1 MAHIKCKT
9 CGAIVSDLS
18 PICPS
23 CGNHPTKPSLSQAG
37 DQDTIIQREERH
49 SVSEDT
55 IIEQPKVERE
65 QPRVTP
71 KQPNSNKKDGGNN
84 KTLIICIIIIACLI
98 CIGIVLGVLIVNKDN
113 KANRDLSQS
122 KPTPSQTVTPPKTD
136 ETPEVPEPVVTEFDY
151 DVWTDMNYRYNYKSI
166 TALGYN
172 RYKFRTTNL
181 DYTPID
187 RMPHKFHVSDTG
199 YVTPDV
205 LRVRNVAYASE
216 DKKSILAGIC
226 YGAEVRIKE
235 LYPNNWARIE
245 YINGKYEG
253 VLRGDLYVCMDFLL
267 PKDKFKILDRHII
280 ANEDDLKRFEF
291 SKWSIA
297 AADAITLAGATPYG
311 IKIDVEIDYVKR
323 FEGTKNSVV
332 AFRLSRKDSNV
343 RLLAII
349 EFFEDNNNYRILAII
364 PGMSVDDINYYRDGD
379 YLIRYTDK

>member
-37 DQDTIIQREERH
+37 NQDPIIQREERH

-84 KTLIICIIIIACLI
+84 KTLIICIIIACLI

-113 KANRDLSQS
+113 K
-122 KPTPSQTVTPPKTD
+122 P
-136 ETPEVPEPVVTEFDY
+136 TPEVPKPVVTEFDY
-151 DVWTDMNYRYNYKSI
+151 DVWTDMNYRYNYNSI

-187 RMPHKFHVSDTG
+187 RMPHKFNVSDAA

-216 DKKSILAGIC
+216 DNKSILAGIC

-297 AADAITLAGATPYG
+297 ATDAITLAGATPYG

-332 AFRLSRKDSNV
+332 AFRLSRNDSNV

-364 PGMSVDDINYYRDGD
+364 PGMSVDDIDYYYRDGD